1 MKKNSL
7 LIISIIIAAQVVF
20 ASTPRL
26 TGPLTTPN
34 AGNSGSTKQSE
45 SINSADSTVETS
57 RNKEFQK
64 LTAGAKVHK
73 GMFTIYEARNGN
85 FYFEI
90 PDSMLQR
97 AMLFG
102 SRVSEISDNNKISA
116 GQRRTNPVLIH
127 FSVREKT
134 LLMHK
139 PTGSAIAA
147 PNDPIAVALDRNN
160 RVPAVMSF
168 DIAARTKTG
177 SLVDVTKLFS
187 SEVDLVFP
195 AGAGNTGRLDPK
207 ASYIVAMKSF
217 PGNVEIKSHY
227 NYTGGREPFSI
238 TINYSFILLTREPM
252 RPRLNDERIGFSS
265 ENKRIFESGK
275 PYTGAQ
281 FIDRWRIEPG
291 PEDIEKHRRGEKVMP
306 AKPIVFYVDTIM
318 PEQWRRYV
326 KMGIEDWNTAFEKIG
341 FRNTIKAEDFP
352 RDKNFDPD
360 DSRYNCF
367 RYVASIDANAQG
379 PQWIDPRS
387 GEIIQGDII
396 WWHNVIDLL
405 QTWRFV
411 QTAAADPEARNK
423 VLSDELM
430 GESIR
435 YAVAHEMGHVLGLQ
449 HNMRASYAYPTDSLR
464 SATFTQQYG
473 TTASI
478 MDYARNNY
486 IAQPGDKEK
495 GVRMTPPV
503 LGPHDFY
510 SIKIGYQPIYE
521 AKSYTDELPVIN
533 RWFTE
538 KGTDPVY
545 QFGSTTVSP
554 IIPDPSAQADALG
567 NDLLKSADYG
577 ISNLKHITKNL
588 AEWTLEEGDSYDLL
602 RKRFDAVLRLH
613 SRLTTLPLSY
623 LGGVYTFNGTHGQ
636 YPQREKQ
643 VEKSK
648 QQETLKRTLQALT
661 DYQWLMNPELSS
673 YLGSTT
679 KQITDWQSTVINHL
693 LGNFIT
699 SRIAENYQVPA
710 TDSYS
715 PQEYLSDLDKAI
727 WDATV
732 KKGASDLER
741 HIQLAYLERLCAL
754 VRPVSH
760 TSEKQEVK
768 TGNETV
774 WASAAANQLLQTR
787 RTIER
792 LHRRTKSQRGVYQLM
807 INLINTTLPDNK
819 PVIISDTTP

>member
-1 MKKNSL
+1 MKKNLVVLFSI
-7 LIISIIIAAQVVF
+7 LISAQVVF
-20 ASTPRL
+20 ANTANPTDSV
-26 TGPLTTPN
+26 GETTL
-34 AGNSGSTKQSE
+34 
-45 SINSADSTVETS
+45 
-57 RNKEFQK
+57 NKEFQK
-64 LTAGAKVHK
+64 LTAGAKVNK
-73 GMFTIYEARNGN
+73 GMFTIYETRNGN
-85 FYFEI
+85 YYFEI

-102 SRVSEISDNNKISA
+102 SRVSEISDNSKISA
-116 GQRRTNPVLIH
+116 GQRRSNPVLIH
-127 FSVREKT
+127 FSVRDKT

-139 PTGSAIAA
+139 PTGSAMAD

-160 RVPAVMSF
+160 RVPVVMSF

-187 SEVDLVFP
+187 SEIDLVFP

-207 ASYIVAMKSF
+207 ASYIESMKSF
-217 PGNVEIKSHY
+217 PANVEVKSHY
-227 NYTGGREPFSI
+227 NYSGGRDPFSI
-238 TINYSFILLTREPM
+238 TVNYSFILLTRDPM

-275 PYTGAQ
+275 PFTGAQ
-281 FIDRWRIEPG
+281 FIDRWRIEAS
-291 PEDIEKHRRGEKVMP
+291 PEDVEKHRRGEKVIP

-326 KMGIEDWNTAFEKIG
+326 KMGIEDWNAAFEEIG
-341 FRNTIKAEDFP
+341 FINTIKAMDFP

-367 RYVASIDANAQG
+367 RYIASTDANAQG

-387 GEIIQGDII
+387 GEIIQGDIM

-411 QTAAADPEARNK
+411 QTAAADPEARKK

-510 SIKIGYQPIYE
+510 SIYIGYKPIYE
-521 AKSYTDELPVIN
+521 AATYTDELPVLN
-533 RWFTE
+533 RWYTE
-538 KGTDPVY
+538 KGNDPVY

-567 NDLLKSADYG
+567 NDLLKSASYG
-577 ISNLKHITKNL
+577 ISNLKYITKNL
-588 AEWTLEEGDSYDLL
+588 VEWTLEEGDSYDLL
-602 RKRFDAVLRLH
+602 RKRFDAVMRLH

-623 LGGVYTFNGTHGQ
+623 LGGVYNYNGTHGQ
-636 YPQREKQ
+636 YPHRLKA
-643 VEKSK
+643 VEKPN
-648 QQETLKRTLQALT
+648 QQETIRRTLQAIT
-661 DYQWLMNPELSS
+661 DYQWLLNPELSR
-673 YLGSTT
+673 YLGSNI
-679 KQITDWQSTVINHL
+679 KQITDWQSSIINHL

-699 SRIAENYQVPA
+699 SRIAVNSQLYTEEVYTA
-710 TDSYS
+710 
-715 PQEYLSDLDKAI
+715 QEYLYDLDKAV
-727 WDATV
+727 WEYTT
-732 KKGASDLER
+732 KKDASDLER

-754 VRPVSH
+754 VRPVS
-760 TSEKQEVK
+760 TSSDKQEVK
-768 TGNETV
+768 SGNETL
-774 WASAAANQLLQTR
+774 WASAAANQLIKTR
-787 RTIER
+787 RTVER
-792 LHRRTKSQRGVYQLM
+792 LQRRNRSQKGHFQLM
-807 INLINTTLPDNK
+807 INLINNTLPENKQVIVSDNN
-819 PVIISDTTP
+819 PLN

>member
-1 MKKNSL
+1 MKKIFVVL
-7 LIISIIIAAQVVF
+7 LSILITAPAVEAG
-20 ASTPRL
+20 ASASVKTPG
-26 TGPLTTPN
+26 TGKSDNTNQAVPATT
-34 AGNSGSTKQSE
+34 TD
-45 SINSADSTVETS
+45 SIGETT

-64 LTAGAKVHK
+64 LTAGAKVDK
-73 GMFTIYEARNGN
+73 GMFTIYASRTGN
-85 FYFEI
+85 YYFEI
-90 PDSMLQR
+90 PDSMLKR
-97 AMLFG
+97 DMLFG
-102 SRVSEISDNNKISA
+102 SRVSAISDNSKISA
-116 GQRRTNPVLIH
+116 GQRRSNPVLIH
-127 FSVREKT
+127 FTVRDKT

-139 PTGSAIAA
+139 PTGSAIAN

-160 RVPAVMSF
+160 LVPAVMSF
-168 DIAARTKTG
+168 DIAARNHSNDA
-177 SLVDVTKLFS
+177 SLVDVTKLFA
-187 SEVDLVFP
+187 SEIELVFP

-207 ASYIVAMKSF
+207 ASYIESMKSF
-217 PGNVEIKSHY
+217 PGNLEVKSHY
-227 NYTGGREPFSI
+227 NYSGGRDPFSI
-238 TINYSFILLTREPM
+238 TVNYSFILLTREPM

-275 PYTGAQ
+275 PFTGAQ
-281 FIDRWRIEPG
+281 FIDRWRIEAS
-291 PEDIEKHRRGEKVMP
+291 PEDVEKHRRGEKVIP

-326 KMGIEDWNTAFEKIG
+326 KMGIEDWNAAFEKIG
-341 FRNTIKAEDFP
+341 FIHTIKAVDFP

-367 RYVASIDANAQG
+367 RYVASTDANAQG

-411 QTAAADPEARNK
+411 QTAAADPEARK
-423 VLSDELM
+423 KILSDEIL

-503 LGPHDFY
+503 LGPQDFF
-510 SIKIGYQPIYE
+510 SIQVGYQPIYE
-521 AKSYTDELPVIN
+521 AASYTDELPVLN
-533 RWFTE
+533 RWYTE

-567 NDLLKSADYG
+567 NDLLKSSEYG
-577 ISNLKHITKNL
+577 ISNLKYITKNL
-588 AEWTLEEGDSYDLL
+588 IEWTLEEGDSYDLL
-602 RKRFDAVLRLH
+602 RKRFDAVMRLH

-623 LGGVYTFNGTHGQ
+623 LGGVYTFNGSHGQ
-636 YPQREKQ
+636 YPNRIKA
-643 VEKSK
+643 VEKTK
-648 QQETLKRTLQALT
+648 QQETVKRTLLALT
-661 DYQWLMNPELSS
+661 DYQWLINPDLSR
-673 YLGSTT
+673 YLGNNS
-679 KQITDWQSTVINHL
+679 KQITDWQSSIINHM

-699 SRIAENYQVPA
+699 SRIFENSQSPA
-710 TDSYS
+710 TNSYS
-715 PQEYLSDLDKAI
+715 PREYLSDLDKSI
-727 WDATV
+727 WETTV
-732 KKGASDLER
+732 KREAGDMER

-754 VRPVSH
+754 VRPLSN
-760 TSEKQEVK
+760 TSDKQEVK
-768 TGNETV
+768 SGNETS
-774 WASAAANQLLQTR
+774 WASTAANQLLQTR

-792 LHRRTKSQRGVYQLM
+792 LQRRTKSQKGHYQLM
-807 INLINTTLPDNK
+807 INLINNTLPENKSVIVSETTL
-819 PVIISDTTP
+819 

>member
-1 MKKNSL
+1 MKKNLVVLFSI
-7 LIISIIIAAQVVF
+7 LISAQVVF
-20 ASTPRL
+20 ASAVNPTDSV
-26 TGPLTTPN
+26 GETTL
-34 AGNSGSTKQSE
+34 
-45 SINSADSTVETS
+45 
-57 RNKEFQK
+57 NKEFQK
-64 LTAGAKVHK
+64 LTAGAKVNK
-73 GMFTIYEARNGN
+73 GMFTIYETRNGN
-85 FYFEI
+85 YYFEI

-102 SRVSEISDNNKISA
+102 SRVSAISDNSKISA
-116 GQRRTNPVLIH
+116 GQRRSNPVLIH
-127 FSVREKT
+127 FSVRNKT

-139 PTGSAIAA
+139 PTGSAIAD

-160 RVPAVMSF
+160 LVPVVMSF

-177 SLVDVTKLFS
+177 FLVDVTKLFS
-187 SEVDLVFP
+187 SEIDLVFP

-207 ASYIVAMKSF
+207 ASYIESMKSF
-217 PGNVEIKSHY
+217 PANVEVKSHY
-227 NYTGGREPFSI
+227 NYSGGREPFSI
-238 TINYSFILLTREPM
+238 TINYSFILLTRDPM

-275 PYTGAQ
+275 PFTGAQ
-281 FIDRWRIEPG
+281 FIDRWRIEAS
-291 PEDIEKHRRGEKVMP
+291 PEDVEKHRRGEKVIP

-326 KMGIEDWNTAFEKIG
+326 KMGIEDWNAAFEKIG
-341 FRNTIKAEDFP
+341 FINTIKAMDFP
-352 RDKNFDPD
+352 RDTDFDPD

-367 RYVASIDANAQG
+367 RYVASTDANAQG

-411 QTAAADPEARNK
+411 QTAAADPEARKK
-423 VLSDELM
+423 VLSDELL

-510 SIKIGYQPIYE
+510 SIYIGYKPIYE
-521 AKSYTDELPVIN
+521 AATYNDELPVLN
-533 RWFTE
+533 RWYTE

-567 NDLLKSADYG
+567 NDLLKSAAYG
-577 ISNLKHITKNL
+577 ISNLKYITKNL
-588 AEWTLEEGDSYDLL
+588 VEWTLEEGDSYDLL
-602 RKRFDAVLRLH
+602 RKRFDAVIRLH

-623 LGGVYTFNGTHGQ
+623 LGGVYEFKGTHGQ
-636 YPQREKQ
+636 YPQRMKA
-643 VEKSK
+643 VEKTK
-648 QQETLKRTLQALT
+648 QKETVKRTLQSLT
-661 DYQWLMNPELSS
+661 DYQWLMNPELSR

-679 KQITDWQSTVINHL
+679 KQITDWQSSILNHL

-699 SRIAENYQVPA
+699 SRIADNSQLPA
-710 TDSYS
+710 TDCYS
-715 PQEYLSDLDKAI
+715 PREYLFDLDKDI
-727 WDATV
+727 WDVTV
-732 KKGASDLER
+732 KKEASDLER

-754 VRPVSH
+754 VRPVSNS
-760 TSEKQEVK
+760 TDKQEVK
-768 TGNETV
+768 SGNETI

-787 RTIER
+787 RTVER
-792 LHRRTKSQRGVYQLM
+792 LQRRNKSQRGTYQLM
-807 INLINTTLPDNK
+807 INLINNTLPDNK
-819 PVIISDTTP
+819 PVIISETTP